1 MIGLRPVGV
10 LAALGLLAFAGGCD
24 MFGFL
29 GAPEAPPLPG
39 ERISV
44 LRLNRSLEADADV
57 ADLRVRLPQPVDNP
71 EWPQAGG
78 YPSHAMH
85 HLALGESPSVVWSSD
100 IGDGASGGE
109 RLLAEPVVAGGRVYA
124 LDAANTAS
132 AYDAGSGARV
142 WSVDLTPDEEDDGLF
157 GGGLA
162 YADGAI
168 YATTPFALAFKLDAD
183 TGVEIWRSKLT
194 APVRTPPTVSDGRV
208 FVLTIDNQLLVLA
221 AEDGRRLWSHAGI
234 TEAAGLL
241 GGAAPAVL
249 GSTAIV
255 AYSSGDLYAL
265 RAETGR
271 VLWNDNLAGAARTGS
286 VATLTDIRGRPA
298 IDRDLVIAISN
309 SGTIAAIDIARG
321 ERVWERDLGGTQS
334 PWVAGDFVYVV
345 GNNAEIVCLT
355 RRDGRIRW
363 IAALPAYEDEEDQED
378 PILWHGPVLAGD
390 RLIVTGSN
398 GAAIAVSPYTGEYL
412 GQIELPAAVELP
424 PVVAGETLYFLS
436 NGADL
441 MALR

>member
-1 MIGLRPVGV
+1 M
-10 LAALGLLAFAGGCD
+10 AALGLLAFSAGCD

-39 ERISV
+39 ERVSV

-57 ADLRVRLPQPVDNP
+57 ADLRVRLPQPIVNG

-78 YPSHAMH
+78 YASHAMH
-85 HLALGESPSVVWSSD
+85 HLALAEAPSVRWTADIGTGASSD
-100 IGDGASGGE
+100 E

-124 LDAANTAS
+124 LDAANTVS
-132 AYDAGSGARV
+132 AFDAGSGSQS

-168 YATTPFALAFKLDAD
+168 YATTPFALVFKLNAD
-183 TGVEIWRSKLT
+183 TGQEVWRSKVS

-208 FVLTIDNQLLVLA
+208 FVVTIDNQLLVLA

-255 AYSSGDLYAL
+255 GYSSGDIYAL

-286 VATLTDIRGRPA
+286 VATLTDIRGRPV
-298 IDRDLVIAISN
+298 IDRDLVVAISN
-309 SGTIAAIDIARG
+309 SGTIAAIDLARG

-363 IAALPAYEDEEDQED
+363 IASLPAFEDEENQED

-398 GAAIAVSPYTGEYL
+398 GEAIAVSPYTGEYL

-441 MALR
+441 MALK